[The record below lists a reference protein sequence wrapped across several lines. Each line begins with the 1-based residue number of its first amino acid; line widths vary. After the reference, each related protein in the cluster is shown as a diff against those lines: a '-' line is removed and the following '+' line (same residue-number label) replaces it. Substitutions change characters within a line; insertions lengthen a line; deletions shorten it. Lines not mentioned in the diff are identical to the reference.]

1 MYWYVHRVTTPQEP
15 QRQESFLA
23 RHKVLIIVVLV
34 VALIV
39 LCWLLCAQGS
49 GDKS

>member
-1 MYWYVHRVTTPQEP
+1 MTSPQEP
-15 QRQESFLA
+15 QHRESFLS
-23 RHKVLIIVVLV
+23 RHKVLIIVGLV

-39 LCWLLCAQGS
+39 LCWLICAQGS